1 MIKEKK
7 GFNRRTIFYN
17 DEFKEE
23 MEKFFGYINLDQE
36 LDSLSKNK
44 AQRFSVA
51 VRKLIITYNK
61 KFGDRLTERSKERD
75 KGIKEGVKKATGYY

>member
-23 MEKFFGYINLDQE
+23 MQKFFDYINIDQ
-36 LDSLSKNK
+36 LVDSECKNTK
-44 AQRFSVA
+44 QRFSVA
-51 VRKLIITYNK
+51 IRKLILNYNK
-61 KFGDRLTERSKERD
+61 RFGEMLTERSKARES
-75 KGIKEGVKKATGYY
+75 GIQQSAKKITGY